1 MTLPVSDLWTMNDFP
16 GRSSSEVLTGCS
28 TGLRYGSLDGLGV
41 GFRGWPECRASSLG
55 RALGLCGRLAGRC
68 RGGQQGGV
76 VRLYGLDLAAQFLF
90 LLPRPSPPFPLPP
103 RGPLGRLR
111 GPRRARLRH
120 ALGATVGFLG
130 CALALLDML
139 PQAPPKASSPQ
150 KDGKTRVAECDNPT
164 LAYFLLRRKLL
175 GNLPESVAFSS
186 LACLGVE
193 SNP

>member
-1 MTLPVSDLWTMNDFP
+1 
-16 GRSSSEVLTGCS
+16 
-28 TGLRYGSLDGLGV
+28 
-41 GFRGWPECRASSLG
+41 
-55 RALGLCGRLAGRC
+55 
-68 RGGQQGGV
+68 
-76 VRLYGLDLAAQFLF
+76 
-90 LLPRPSPPFPLPP
+90 
-103 RGPLGRLR
+103 
-111 GPRRARLRH
+111 
-120 ALGATVGFLG
+120 VGFLG

>member
-1 MTLPVSDLWTMNDFP
+1 MTLLVSDLWTMNDFP
-16 GRSSSEVLTGCS
+16 GRSSSEVLTGCR
-28 TGLRYGSLDGLGV
+28 TGLRHGSLDGLGV

-68 RGGQQGGV
+68 RGGPQGGGL
-76 VRLYGLDLAAQFLF
+76 RLFGLGL
-90 LLPRPSPPFPLPP
+90 SSPFPLPP
-103 RGPLGRLR
+103 PPLL
-111 GPRRARLRH
+111 P

-130 CALALLDML
+130 CAPALLDML

-150 KDGKTRVAECDNPT
+150 KGGKTRVAECDNPT